1 MAAWAAPPFFKF
13 FVVGTAAVMA
23 SFAVAA
29 VLLKLPGV
37 KRVI

>member
-13 FVVGTAAVMA
+13 LVVGMAAVVA

-29 VLLKLPGV
+29 ALLKVPGV